1 MESLLSGTCAEGA
14 IAHGKENNRDM
25 SHRPQHEND
34 KDSSHDIEVT
44 GRYQEIPTKPRDLF
58 KRPTFAA
65 GAVLWRGN
73 LHDLSS
79 IEVAVIHRPA
89 YDDWSLAKGKVDEGE
104 NLPTTAAREILEET
118 GYQVVLGKLLGFVTY
133 PVMKRTKVVYYWTG
147 KVIGGEFI
155 PNDEVDEIRWLSLD
169 DARHILSYDV
179 DRQVLNKAEKRF
191 KLPATS
197 RILLV
202 RHAHAHARHTWE
214 GNDDLRPLD
223 KKGRAQAICLAP
235 MLQTFHPTAIYSAEP
250 TRCIDTATPLADSL
264 GLMVRQ
270 ERLLGDRGWLE
281 SMVLSQKRFMEI
293 VNAGG
298 VSVVVA
304 QGQIIPELIGWL
316 AARGR
321 LPLDDIRAKKASC
334 WVLSF
339 NEGLLTGADYLESP
353 LPLR

>member
-1 MESLLSGTCAEGA
+1 
-14 IAHGKENNRDM
+14 M
-25 SHRPQHEND
+25 SHHPQHEND
-34 KDSSHDIEVT
+34 KDYSHDIEVT
-44 GRYQEIPTKPRDLF
+44 GRYQEIPSKPRELF
-58 KRPTFAA
+58 TRPTFAA
-65 GAVLWRGN
+65 GAVLWRGDVLN
-73 LHDLSS
+73 LDS

-89 YDDWSLAKGKVDEGE
+89 YDDWSLPKGKVDEGE
-104 NLPTTAAREILEET
+104 NLPTTAAREIQEET
-118 GYQVVLGKLLGFVTY
+118 GYEVILGKLLGYVTY
-133 PVMKRTKVVYYWTG
+133 PVMKRTKVVYYWIG

-169 DARHILSYDV
+169 DARRLLSYDV

-191 KLPATS
+191 RLPATS

-202 RHAHAHARHTWE
+202 RHAHAHARQTWE

-223 KKGRAQAICLAP
+223 KKGRKQSKLLVP
-235 MLQTFHPTAIYSAEP
+235 MLTPFHPTAIYSADP
-250 TRCIDTATPLADSL
+250 SRCVATAAPLADSL
-264 GLMVRQ
+264 GLMVRK
-270 ERLLGDRGWLE
+270 EKLLGDRGWLE
-281 SMVLSQKRFMEI
+281 SMVLSQKRFMDI

-298 VSVVVA
+298 VSVVVG

-321 LPLDDIRAKKASC
+321 LPLEEIRAKKASC

-339 NEGLLTGADYLESP
+339 NEGKLTGADYLESP